1 MLWIPRSPCPLVSR
15 VPKDKLRLGT
25 PFQSQRMWVEGKW
38 ESKTPIYYVNFGKR
52 KVVLVPGVLT
62 SHDSLCFHHLHV
74 WSHRSLPLISLLTT
88 VPCRSWPVPCVLLL
102 VVDYRHSWCTS
113 IIVSAVVARRAAA
126 CSSIISRP
134 TAFGFPSL
142 PLLPSWPVIHHLPPA
157 VARHRIYSI
166 PCIGSE

>member
-1 MLWIPRSPCPLVSR
+1 MGLHSR
-15 VPKDKLRLGT
+15 ASGCGSK
-25 PFQSQRMWVEGKW
+25 VENPN
-38 ESKTPIYYVNFGKR
+38 TLNFGKR
-52 KVVLVPGVLT
+52 KVVLRRGHAADLGVLT

-102 VVDYRHSWCTS
+102 VVDYRHPWYTS

-126 CSSIISRP
+126 CFSTISRP

-157 VARHRIYSI
+157 VARHRIYLI
-166 PCIGSE
+166 PCLGSE